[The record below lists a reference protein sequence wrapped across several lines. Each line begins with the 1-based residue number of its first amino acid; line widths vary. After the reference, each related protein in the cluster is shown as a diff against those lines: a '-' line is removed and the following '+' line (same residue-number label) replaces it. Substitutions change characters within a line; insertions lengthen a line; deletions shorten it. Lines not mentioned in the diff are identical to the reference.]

1 MSALGMHNLLRR
13 LEPARSQLAHH
24 NVYAGLQSI
33 EDVRVFMEHHV
44 FAVWDF
50 MSLLKSLQRRLS
62 CVEVPWLPVGS
73 ARMRRLI
80 NEIVLEE
87 ESDMID
93 GEPVSHFELYRSAM
107 LAVGAET
114 RPIDAF
120 VTALRSGADVP
131 TALAGCSVPVG
142 ARAFVGK
149 TFEIIA
155 SDNLHQIAAAFTFGR
170 EDAIPGMFRKLID
183 SLSCQRSASL
193 GPLQV
198 YLDRHIGLDED
209 NHGPMA
215 LSMLAELCGD
225 DERRWEEA
233 TDAALT
239 ALTARLTLWST
250 VSSEV
255 ALRRLGVPDV
265 IAD

>member
-1 MSALGMHNLLRR
+1 MHNLLRR

-62 CVEVPWLPVGS
+62 CVEVPWLPAGS

-142 ARAFVGK
+142 ARAFVDK

-215 LSMLAELCGD
+215 VSMLAELCGD

>member
-1 MSALGMHNLLRR
+1 MSALGMYSLLRR
-13 LEPARSQLAHH
+13 LEPARNQLANHD
-24 NVYAGLQSI
+24 VYAGLKCI
-33 EDVRVFMEHHV
+33 EDIRVFMEHHV

-62 CVEVPWLPVGS
+62 CVEVPWLPVGE

-87 ESDMID
+87 ETDLID
-93 GEPVSHFELYRSAM
+93 GEPASHFELYRSAM
-107 LAVGAET
+107 VAAGANT

-120 VTALRSGADVP
+120 VAALREGASVAV
-131 TALAGCSVPVG
+131 ALAGCSAPVG

-170 EDAIPGMFRKLID
+170 EEAIPGMFRTLVASLARQPSG
-183 SLSCQRSASL
+183 SLSPFQT
-193 GPLQV
+193 

-215 LSMLAELCGD
+215 VAMLAELCGD

-233 TDAALT
+233 ADAALA
-239 ALTARLTLWST
+239 ALAARLTLWST

-255 ALRRLGVPDV
+255 SLRRLGIPSLV
-265 IAD
+265 AA

>member
-1 MSALGMHNLLRR
+1 MSALGMYSLLRR
-13 LEPARSQLAHH
+13 LEPARLQLANHD
-24 NVYAGLQSI
+24 VYAVLGSI

-87 ESDMID
+87 ETDLID
-93 GEPVSHFELYRSAM
+93 DEPTSHFELYRSAM
-107 LAVGAET
+107 LAAGAST
-114 RPIDAF
+114 RPIDNF
-120 VTALRSGADVP
+120 VNALRNGADVP
-131 TALAGCSVPVG
+131 VALANCSAPVG

-149 TFEIIA
+149 TFEIIG

-170 EDAIPGMFRKLID
+170 EETIPGMFRTLVETV
-183 SLSCQRSASL
+183 SRQQSGLL
-193 GPLQV
+193 TPFQV

-209 NHGPMA
+209 IHGPKA
-215 LSMLAELCGD
+215 VAMLAELCGD
-225 DERRWEEA
+225 DERRWEQA
-233 TDAALT
+233 ADAALA
-239 ALTARLTLWST
+239 ALAARLTLWST

-255 ALRRLGVPDV
+255 SLRRLGVPGR
-265 IAD
+265 IAA

>member
-1 MSALGMHNLLRR
+1 
-13 LEPARSQLAHH
+13 
-24 NVYAGLQSI
+24 
-33 EDVRVFMEHHV
+33 
-44 FAVWDF
+44 
-50 MSLLKSLQRRLS
+50 
-62 CVEVPWLPVGS
+62 
-73 ARMRRLI
+73 
-80 NEIVLEE
+80 
-87 ESDMID
+87 
-93 GEPVSHFELYRSAM
+93 
-107 LAVGAET
+107 
-114 RPIDAF
+114 
-120 VTALRSGADVP
+120 VP

-142 ARAFVGK
+142 ARAFVDK

-215 LSMLAELCGD
+215 VSMLAELCGD